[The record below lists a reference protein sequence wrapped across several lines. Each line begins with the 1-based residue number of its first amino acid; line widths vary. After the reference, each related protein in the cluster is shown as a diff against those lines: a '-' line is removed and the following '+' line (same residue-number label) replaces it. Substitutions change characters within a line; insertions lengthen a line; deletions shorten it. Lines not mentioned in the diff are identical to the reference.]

1 MAKVRNPL
9 AGFALTIL
17 WALGLSALVTFACTF
32 IPFLEF
38 RLFFLGFALFGAG
51 ALAGRQSYL
60 ASLGFVGG
68 YLGGFVGLYVVQM
81 FFWWNPWLFPMTAAL
96 AAACGLGGAMTGKL
110 GLRRLERAAQAA
122 SKTRH
127 CPRCGS
133 RVGPTA
139 RKCWDCKA
147 YLSL

>member
-1 MAKVRNPL
+1 MPKVRNPL
-9 AGFALTIL
+9 VGFAFTIL
-17 WALGLSALVTFACTF
+17 GALGLSALVTLASTL

-51 ALAGRQSYL
+51 AFVGRQSYL

-68 YLGGFVGLYVVQM
+68 YLGAFVGLYIIQA
-81 FFWWNPWLFPMTAAL
+81 FFWWNPWLFAMTAAL

-110 GLRRLERAAQAA
+110 GVRRLERAAQQAP
-122 SKTRH
+122 KTRR

-139 RKCWDCKA
+139 RKCWDCRA

>member
-1 MAKVRNPL
+1 MPKVRNPL
-9 AGFALTIL
+9 SGFGLTIV
-17 WALGLSALVTFACTF
+17 WALGLSAVVTFGSTF

-51 ALAGRQSYL
+51 TLAGRQSYL
-60 ASLGFVGG
+60 ASLGFVGS
-68 YLGGFVGLYVVQM
+68 YLGSFVGLYIVQTL
-81 FFWWNPWLFPMTAAL
+81 FWYNPWIFLVTAAM
-96 AAACGLGGAMTGKL
+96 AGACGLGGATTGKL
-110 GLRRLERAAQAA
+110 GLRRIERAAMVAP
-122 SKTRH
+122 KTRH

-139 RKCWDCKA
+139 RKCWDCKG